1 MSPNQARLLPR
12 PPSQSAYRAGTI
24 LPSPFANGPPPKLAH
39 SFFLPHASDGFR
51 HEGKERP
58 HDAVG
63 VEEGGV
69 LDRRG
74 HGAGAS
80 KRKLS
85 FGRHAQGTHITEN
98 TAYSRILIV
107 QVIAMVWQEGWLL

>member
-12 PPSQSAYRAGTI
+12 TPSQSAYRAGTI

-63 VEEGGV
+63 VEEGGGGGFWTGEGMG
-69 LDRRG
+69 RER
-74 HGAGAS
+74 A
-80 KRKLS
+80 RES
-85 FGRHAQGTHITEN
+85 FPLEDMLRVHTSLRTLHTP
-98 TAYSRILIV
+98 AY
-107 QVIAMVWQEGWLL
+107 